1 MSKKR
6 KFHAEY
12 NLSVNGNEFPREYTI
27 TGVRSRDEAE
37 AKLKR
42 MCSKD
47 SGTELIIKSITE
59 V

>member
-6 KFHAEY
+6 KFYAEY
-12 NLSVNGNEFPREYTI
+12 NLVVNGIEYPREYTI
-27 TGVRSRDEAE
+27 TGESTKELAE

-47 SGTELIIKSITE
+47 TSTVLIVKSITE